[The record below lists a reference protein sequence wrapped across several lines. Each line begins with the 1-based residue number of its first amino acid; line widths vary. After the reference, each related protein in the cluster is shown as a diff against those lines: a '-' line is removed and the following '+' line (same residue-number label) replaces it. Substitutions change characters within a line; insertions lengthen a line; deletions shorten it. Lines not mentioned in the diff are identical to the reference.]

1 MQALGINLGYL
12 LIQILN
18 FLIFLVVLRK
28 WVYPPFV
35 KMLESRRRK
44 IAQSLEDARV
54 VAEAR
59 ENAEKEA
66 ARVLAEAQRQAAQRL
81 KDATDRADVL
91 MQEMRGA
98 GQRELE
104 DLRKAAAAEAE
115 AERNRIL
122 SELRGEIAGLAIA
135 AAQKLIGEV
144 LDEKRQRELIGDFF
158 SGVRSGKV
166 EVLQDISSLPGATAE
181 VVSALPLTEEEEEV
195 VRRDMVARMGGS
207 ATLSFRVD
215 PAILGGLKIRIGD
228 RVLDGSVA
236 GQLSSLRE
244 SLH

>member
-12 LIQILN
+12 LVQILN
-18 FLIFLVVLRK
+18 FLIMLVVLRK
-28 WVYPPFV
+28 WVYPPLV
-35 KMLESRRRK
+35 KMLESRRQK
-44 IAQSLEDARV
+44 IAQSMRDARV

-59 ENAEKEA
+59 ANAEKEA
-66 ARVLAEAQRQAAQRL
+66 ARVLAEGQQQAAQRL
-81 KDATDRADVL
+81 KDTTDRADAIL
-91 MQEMRGA
+91 QEMRA
-98 GQRELE
+98 AVQRELE
-104 DLRKAAAAEAE
+104 DVRKAATAEAE

-122 SELRGEIAGLAIA
+122 AELRGEIAGLAIA

-144 LDEKRQRELIGDFF
+144 LDEERQRELINNFF

-166 EVLQDISSLPGATAE
+166 EVLQDISTLPGATAE
-181 VVSALPLTEEEEEV
+181 VVSALPLTEAEEDV

-215 PAILGGLKIRIGD
+215 PTILGGLKIRIGD

-236 GQLSSLRE
+236 GQLGSLRE